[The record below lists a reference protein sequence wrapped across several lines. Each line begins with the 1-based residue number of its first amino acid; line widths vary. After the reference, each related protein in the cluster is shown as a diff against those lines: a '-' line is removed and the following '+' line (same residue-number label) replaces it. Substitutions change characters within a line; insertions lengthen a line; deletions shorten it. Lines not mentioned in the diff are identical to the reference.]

1 MDIKFN
7 KIGTILNSSDNRE
20 KFIKIQPC
28 EENNPNGGLGILILV
43 SSENHF
49 THSSDFAYDDW
60 VMNCDELKN
69 YLENTGWV
77 IDWRNN

>member
-1 MDIKFN
+1 MGIKFN
-7 KIGTILNSSDNRE
+7 KVGTILNSSDSRE

-28 EENNPNGGLGILILV
+28 EENNPNSGLGILILV

-49 THSSDFAYDDW
+49 THSSDFAYDDG